1 MICNNNYFADI
12 LRVGEIKDLIW
23 VTRFQSPYVYLI
35 NMVFVFR
42 LFIIDQSQNTLILT
56 LTYLLS
62 F

>member
-12 LRVGEIKDLIW
+12 LRVGEIKDLFW